1 MDWFDTLPVH
11 PQPLPLESLCSY
23 ATRLVEANRLRWAG
37 RLHRLFFPGFPRPR
51 ADAFADLPPRSLG
64 LMPTVTGCAESRLW
78 ATTFYYLG
86 QRLIN
91 RTEPAK
97 LGTFLKGSTA
107 PYQRYCPACL
117 REHGYY
123 HLAWRFYALPGCPQH
138 QCYLLDR
145 CGQCGEPI
153 PLISVPPRLGICPTC
168 QMNLASCTTSSLS
181 NLDRD
186 ITLVRFHELVALL
199 SPPADQEANLGD
211 QLAVHREQQRLS
223 TEIIARGLGIH
234 RLDTALAME
243 NKGNRYKPSFQHY
256 LDYGALLSL
265 TLRDL
270 FAPPPNDPEWSARV
284 NWVTQVQREALEEQA
299 RHREAEMLERAT
311 LAAQHLLSLGEKVTN
326 KALAHQ
332 LDTSTSTLRRYPAI
346 GALVARCRQ
355 QRDQQRRERRDAEL
369 MALIREKVEFA
380 PEVPQI
386 LSLMEIGRLIG
397 VSTFTI
403 RHYPG
408 THRYARRLVDESLRS
423 RRLADEQLMQHM
435 QATADRLRA
444 EGIPVNRETFR
455 EAGIVAFQLRFR
467 FTKQSYALFY
477 SLIQEPLPP
486 RFRQET

>member
-64 LMPTVTGCAESRLW
+64 VMPTVTGCAESRLW

-97 LGTFLKGSTA
+97 LGTFLKGSTV

-117 REHGYY
+117 SEQGYY

-138 QCYLLDR
+138 QCYLLDW
-145 CGQCGEPI
+145 CGQCGEAI
-153 PLISVPPRLGICPTC
+153 PLISVPARLGVCPACQIHLTTC
-168 QMNLASCTTSSLS
+168 ITTPLS
-181 NLDRD
+181 NLDHD
-186 ITLVRFHELVALL
+186 LTIVRFHELVALL
-199 SPPADQEANLGD
+199 SPPTDQEANLGD
-211 QLAVHREQQRLS
+211 QLAVHRERQGLATAQ
-223 TEIIARGLGIH
+223 IARWLGFH
-234 RLDTALAME
+234 RLDTVLAME
-243 NKGNRYKPSFQHY
+243 NKGNRYKPNFQHY
-256 LDYGALLSL
+256 LNYAALLSL

-270 FAPPPNDPEWSARV
+270 FASPPNVPDWAERV
-284 NWVTQVQREALEEQA
+284 RRVAQPQYDWLEEQA
-299 RHREAEMLERAT
+299 QRREADMLERAT
-311 LAAQHLLSLGEKVTN
+311 LTAQELFAAGEKVTN
-326 KALAHQ
+326 KALARQ
-332 LDTSTSTLRRYPAI
+332 LDTSAGTLSCYPSV
-346 GALVARCRQ
+346 GALVARYRQ
-355 QRDQQRRERRDAEL
+355 QRDQQRREHREAEL
-369 MALIREKVEFA
+369 MALIREKVELA
-380 PEVPQI
+380 PEVPQP

-397 VSTFTI
+397 VSTNTI
-403 RHYPG
+403 RYYPG
-408 THRYARRLVDESLRS
+408 TYRYAQRLVDESLRP

-467 FTKQSYALFY
+467 FTKQSRALFY
-477 SLIQEPLPP
+477 ALIQETPP
-486 RFRQET
+486 PWA